1 VEFCRRRQQQR
12 AAVAAAAMQP
22 PQEHFVSIPPA
33 ANTASIALQRPQYFI
48 DLDRQRQLTVV
59 KTPAEEWQEAR
70 LIPPSLLAL
79 RPGVPLVMTA
89 PPTDP
94 TLGSAIASRNLT
106 VEDEIPEAFAT
117 TTQES
122 VQAVQEA
129 ASSPDQ
135 PQPPQGFTISQYYPT
150 PTPEQASAPV
160 ATPQGSTPSRVEQS
174 QVDEQATAGRHSL
187 FDSVED

>member
-1 VEFCRRRQQQR
+1 MCRMGGGKDNPVSVQQ
-12 AAVAAAAMQP
+12 
-22 PQEHFVSIPPA
+22 
-33 ANTASIALQRPQYFI
+33 
-48 DLDRQRQLTVV
+48 
-59 KTPAEEWQEAR
+59 R

-79 RPGVPLVMTA
+79 RPGVPLVTTTTTPLITTA

-94 TLGSAIASRNLT
+94 TPGSAIASRNLT

-129 ASSPDQ
+129 TSFPDQ
-135 PQPPQGFTISQYYPT
+135 PQPPQWFTISQYHPT

-160 ATPQGSTPSRVEQS
+160 ATPPGSTPSRVEQI
-174 QVDEQATAGRHSL
+174 QVDEQATAGRNSL